1 MIRKNH
7 LIIFTFVPIDDY
19 NLLSLKISSFLLQF
33 SLYITI
39 NTFFFSHDTMHQ
51 IYTNNGEES
60 FLCHIPQIIYSSFIT
75 VVINTI
81 LRQLS
86 LSENDILTI
95 KQAKFMKS
103 STKKAKEV
111 ENYLRIKFI
120 IFFVVSFI
128 LIAFCWYFISCFCA
142 VYTNTQII
150 LIKDSFLSFCLSMVY
165 PFGINLIPGFFRISA
180 LRANKQD
187 KLCLY
192 KFSQLLSLI

>member
-1 MIRKNH
+1 MTANA
-7 LIIFTFVPIDDY
+7 
-19 NLLSLKISSFLLQF
+19 
-33 SLYITI
+33 
-39 NTFFFSHDTMHQ
+39 FFFDDETMHQ
-51 IYTNNGEES
+51 LYINKGAMNLAHHFTIILYTS
-60 FLCHIPQIIYSSFIT
+60 VIST
-75 VVINTI
+75 VINTI
-81 LRQLS
+81 LKQLS
-86 LSENDILTI
+86 LSENNILSI
-95 KQAKFMKS
+95 KREKQMNK
-103 STKKAKEV
+103 TYKKAKEV